1 MVKAGSVF
9 LHEWTGCMGVVLKT
23 EVLSDRQQPAFM
35 ALWTT
40 GPSTGRQFWIEHRFF
55 DGHCKVVEP
64 KQFCKIVTPAE

>member
-9 LHEWTGCMGVVLKT
+9 LHEWTGLMGVILKT
-23 EVLSDRQQPAFM
+23 DSEHAGKPALM
-35 ALWTT
+35 VLWTT

-64 KQFCKIVTPAE
+64 KQFCKIVAPAE